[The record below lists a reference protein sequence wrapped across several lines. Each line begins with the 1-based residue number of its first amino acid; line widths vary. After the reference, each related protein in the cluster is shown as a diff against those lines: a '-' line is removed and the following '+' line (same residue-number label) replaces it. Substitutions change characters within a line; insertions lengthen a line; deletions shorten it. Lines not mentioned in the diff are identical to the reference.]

1 MGSSGTLFFSTYDL
15 TELAADNFLSNGTIT
30 FDGATDA
37 AAFDTTEAD
46 GGVYVTLVPEPS
58 SSFFAVAGLGMLLLK
73 RRRN

>member
-1 MGSSGTLFFSTYDL
+1 MANSI
-15 TELAADNFLSNGTIT
+15 AARPPERDMSNAAPTAI
-30 FDGATDA
+30 ATDA

-58 SSFFAVAGLGMLLLK
+58 SSFFAVAGLGMLLLM